1 MRKILTAA
9 IAAPAVMLFAGAAVA
24 QQAPAQQPPAQ
35 TAPTPAPAAT
45 DITDDELRGFAQA
58 VGQIQGVMQQVPE
71 GQPPSPEQQAQMEQA
86 VDDAGLS
93 VERFNMVA
101 QTLPQDQALQQRM
114 AALLEE

>member
-1 MRKILTAA
+1 MRKTLMAA

-24 QQAPAQQPPAQ
+24 QQAPAQQPPQAQ
-35 TAPTPAPAAT
+35 AAPAPAAT

-58 VGQIQGVMQQVPE
+58 VGEIQGVMQQVPE
-71 GQPPSPEQQAQMEQA
+71 GQAPSPEQQAEMEQA

-93 VERFNMVA
+93 VDRFNVVA
-101 QTLPQDQALQQRM
+101 QALPQDQALQQRM